1 MISRLSARPIVW
13 LSMLWPAAIFAAVT
27 PYPPYPGA
35 LPSVAYQVA
44 VDGQPV
50 FVHNFLTYDQ
60 FNWMYH
66 ASFAMTGKVHVVV
79 TNLVSERKLMT
90 CLVRPLAYG
99 IQPRISGNAC
109 SFDLDRPRYL
119 VIFLNEEPIF
129 HSAGLMLFAEPP
141 EKNPSKLGDQNVVNI
156 MDYKVDNTG
165 KTVETA
171 KINQAISEV
180 SARPGGGVLFFPPGI
195 YLTGTVSVKS
205 NVKVYVDAGAVIRGS
220 TKNADYPTVPT
231 PAGGRQLRAMI
242 VFNDVENAGL
252 AGRGAIDMDGYP
264 KLWHDFQPDTSDG
277 SARDKDGKVLDPHG
291 NGIRGYIINNSR
303 NISFQDLLL
312 LRSAYWTVNVF
323 NSENFST
330 HHIKIVNRKQQ
341 YHDDAYD
348 FSASSHILIEDGFA
362 MTMDD
367 TFALYGGGGGRAG
380 GVVRGIEDLVVKG
393 FVNYT
398 YTSAL
403 AIGYGSAP
411 PVKHLRFEDVHFV
424 STHNK
429 FAVWI
434 QLTPAYFTG
443 RGYASGS
450 RASKTAILDDFRFV
464 NCSFEND
471 GGHIYID
478 GGENALTNFVFEN
491 CTFYK
496 NTKPSLLMG
505 KSVSAV
511 TFKNVKINGAAIKN
525 EEQLKRAG
533 VDLSVPVKFEP

>member
-1 MISRLSARPIVW
+1 MISRMSARPSVL

-27 PYPPYPGA
+27 PYPPDPGA
-35 LPSVAYQVA
+35 VPSVAYKVA
-44 VDGQPV
+44 VDDQPV

-60 FNWMYH
+60 FNWMDH
-66 ASFAMTGKVHVVV
+66 ASFGMTGKVHVTV
-79 TNLVSERKLMT
+79 TNLVSDRKLIT
-90 CLVRPLAYG
+90 CHIRPMAYG
-99 IQPRISGNAC
+99 IQPQISGNTC

-129 HSAGLMLFAEPP
+129 HSAGLLLFAELP
-141 EKNPSKLGDQNVVNI
+141 EKNPAKLGDPNVVNI

-180 SARPGGGVLFFPPGI
+180 SAKPGGGVLFFPTGI
-195 YLTGTVSVKS
+195 YLTGTVQVKS
-205 NVKVYVDAGAVIRGS
+205 NVKVYIDAGAVIRGS
-220 TKNADYPTVPT
+220 TKSTDYPTVPA
-231 PAGGRQLRAMI
+231 PAGGRQLRGFI
-242 VFNDVENAGL
+242 VFNDAENAGL

-264 KLWHDFQPDTSDG
+264 RLWHDFQPDTSDG
-277 SARDKDGKVLDPHG
+277 RARDAEGKVLDPHG
-291 NGIRGYIINNSR
+291 NGIRGYIINNSH

-323 NSENFST
+323 GSENFST

-348 FSASSHILIEDGFA
+348 FSGSSHILIEDGFA

-367 TFALYGGGGGRAG
+367 TFALYGGGGGRSG
-380 GVVRGIEDLVVKG
+380 GVARGIEDLVVKG

-411 PVKHLRFEDVHFV
+411 AVKHVRFEDVHFV

-434 QLTPAYFTG
+434 QLTPAYFIG
-443 RGYASGS
+443 RGYSSGS
-450 RASKTAILDDFRFV
+450 RPSRNAALDDFRFV

-496 NTKPSLLMG
+496 TTKPSLLMG
-505 KSVSAV
+505 KSVGPV
-511 TFKNVKINGAAIKN
+511 LFKNVKINGAAIRN
-525 EEQLKRAG
+525 AEQMKRAG